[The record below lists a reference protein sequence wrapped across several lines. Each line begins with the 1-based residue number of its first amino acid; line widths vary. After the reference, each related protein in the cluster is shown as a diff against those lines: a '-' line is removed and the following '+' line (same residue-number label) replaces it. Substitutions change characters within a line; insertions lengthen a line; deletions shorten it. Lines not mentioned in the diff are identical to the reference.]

1 MKKIIIIVLCIVM
14 CIILSGC
21 TVRVYKSEQE
31 SESSNSII
39 SYAMIIMPDGSIIKG
54 ECTAFTRISSG
65 YAVVQINDIKYYA
78 NEWRIVIWEKDI

>member
-1 MKKIIIIVLCIVM
+1 MKKIIIILLCIV

-21 TVRVYKSEQE
+21 TVRVYKPEQD
-31 SESSNSII
+31 SESSSSTI

-65 YAVVQINDIKYYA
+65 YAVVKIDDIKYYA
-78 NEWRIVIWEKDI
+78 NEWRIVIWEKDN